1 MIELYFR
8 GALQNLPKQKTKSVM
23 ATRAVSH
30 RKIVA
35 MQRSKLAMELL
46 GACVRACVLRAC
58 AYIHKSTKYL
68 RVAVGR

>member
-1 MIELYFR
+1 M
-8 GALQNLPKQKTKSVM
+8 M

-58 AYIHKSTKYL
+58 AYIHASTKCL